1 MSKSEENVMNISEV
15 KELLFN
21 PDLVITQYNN
31 TEDKKK
37 YEADFNN
44 AIKRLSNELN
54 KESIELGASALFAI
68 FTAGLVGGSALTG
81 VVPSTTVLTK
91 HVLEIYNM
99 LEENIKKINEAT
111 KMNLTNSRSLMK
123 IIKGLSS

>member
-1 MSKSEENVMNISEV
+1 MSKSEEKVMNMSEV

-21 PDLVITQYNN
+21 PDLVITQYNKV
-31 TEDKKK
+31 EDKKK

-44 AIKRLSNELN
+44 AIKRLSTELN
-54 KESIELGASALFAI
+54 KESIELGAAALFAV

-81 VVPSTTVLTK
+81 AVPSATVNAK
-91 HVLEIYNM
+91 HVLEIYKM
-99 LEENIKKINEAT
+99 LQKNIKKINEAT

-123 IIKGLSS
+123 IIKGLST